1 MNLDAMMSFYS
12 RFKSREDASYDL
24 LKFKVNE
31 ILLVSSHY
39 DAYIFEQD
47 GVLSEQLIGEFHQ
60 LNLSF
65 PPRITHVTT
74 AAGALDVLA
83 SRPVDLVI
91 LTVRIGDVS
100 PPEAARRIKQ
110 RRPDLAVLL
119 LLNNPYDVAFYE
131 QDRTRLGP
139 IDDLFFWSGN
149 SNVFLAMIK
158 SVEDRR
164 NLADDTR
171 NGLVRVILVIEDSA
185 KHGSSFLPLLYA
197 LIVRQTQQL
206 ISEEVSETARRRR
219 MRMRP
224 KVILVHDFA
233 EAERV
238 YQEYKDYLIGIIS
251 DVAFER
257 SGALDEQAGVRFIEM
272 VRSHNRTLPVLIQSA
287 DAGNAARA
295 QGLNATFL
303 DKNSPHLLA
312 ELRDFIVGQ
321 LGFGDFVFRTRDGHE
336 IARAASMQEFMD
348 RLPEVPDD
356 SFLFHAA
363 HNHFSG
369 WLIAHGEVEYAKK
382 IQPMRVEDF
391 ATTGAL
397 RRYLIEGFTELG
409 LAKNRGRL
417 VVLSEWEHLDRSQ
430 VVRLREGSL
439 GGKGRGLAFMN
450 ALIHALDL
458 DRHFP
463 GVEVTLPVTAIIGT
477 REFEE
482 FLEHNDIGPEIVQ
495 RTDEEI
501 RATFLAGRLSDRLSD
516 RLWRFCERVTTPIAV
531 RSSGLLEDSQSCP
544 LAGVYRTYMLP
555 NRGADLQ
562 QRFDEVVAAIKL
574 VYACVFESESR
585 DHVTLS
591 GYKLEEEKMAVVLQE
606 IVGVGHGDT
615 FYPDV
620 SGVAQSHNY
629 YPAGPVKPDDGVA
642 SVALGLGR
650 TVVEGR
656 RVTRFCPRF
665 PELDLIAPEELVR
678 GSQRELWAID
688 LSAAPFAFLEG
699 EDRTLKR
706 LDLKAAESHG
716 TLAPV
721 GSVWDR
727 ENERM
732 VDGLA
737 VPGLRVV
744 TFANVLK
751 YRMFPLA
758 ELLEQFLTLGQ
769 TALGVPVEIEFAAN
783 VVRGRPGRA
792 RPAFHVLQIRP
803 ISVDSSVV
811 DVAREVPGGDPDVL
825 LYSEEALG
833 NGVFED
839 VADVVFVPPD
849 AFQVT
854 QTAAIRQE
862 VAAINRRM
870 KDEGRRY
877 LLIGP
882 GRWGSRDRF
891 LGIPVLWADISEARV
906 IVESDLE
913 SFRVEASQGSHFFHN
928 LVARN
933 VGYLKIR
940 WGGDTGFVHWAAL
953 KGVQIVEQTP
963 HCVHARFPR
972 PLSVRMDG
980 RHGHAVVRLPGD

>member
-39 DAYIFEQD
+39 DAFIFEQD

-74 AAGALDVLA
+74 VSGALDVLA

-91 LTVRIGDVS
+91 LTVRIGDAN
-100 PPEAARRIKQ
+100 PTDAARRIKQ

-119 LLNNPYDVAFYE
+119 LLNNPHDVAYYE
-131 QDRTRLGP
+131 QDRARLGP

-185 KHGSSFLPLLYA
+185 KHGSSFLPVLYS
-197 LIVRQTQQL
+197 LVVRQTQQL
-206 ISEEVSETARRRR
+206 IAEEVSETARRRR

-224 KVILVHDFA
+224 KVVLAHDFG
-233 EAERV
+233 EAERI
-238 YQEYKDYLIGIIS
+238 YRDYKDYLICIIS

-257 SGALDEQAGVRFIEM
+257 SGALDEEAGVRFIEQ
-272 VRSHNRTLPVLIQSA
+272 VRAHNRTMPVLIQSA
-287 DAGNAARA
+287 DPANAARA
-295 QGLNATFL
+295 MGLNATFL
-303 DKNSPHLLA
+303 DKNSPHLLT

-321 LGFGDFVFRTRDGHE
+321 LGFGDFVFRTRDGRE
-336 IARAASMQEFMD
+336 IARAASMQEFMAC
-348 RLPEVPDD
+348 LPEIPDE

-397 RRYLIEGFTELG
+397 RRYLIEGFAELER
-409 LAKNRGRL
+409 AKNRGRL

-458 DRHFP
+458 DRQFP
-463 GVEVTLPVTAIIGT
+463 GLDVTLPITAIVGT
-477 REFEE
+477 REFDE
-482 FLEHNDIGPEIVQ
+482 FLENNGIGRDIVE

-501 RATFLAGRLSDRLSD
+501 RATFLAGRLSERLSG
-516 RLWRFCERVTTPIAV
+516 RLWRFCERVTTPLAV

-555 NRGADLQ
+555 NRSADLQ
-562 QRFDEVVAAIKL
+562 QRYDEVVAAIKL
-574 VYACVFESESR
+574 VFACVFEREAR
-585 DHVTLS
+585 DHVTFS

-606 IVGVGHGDT
+606 LVGVAHDGV

-620 SGVAQSHNY
+620 SGVAQSHNF
-629 YPAGPVKPDDGVA
+629 YPAGPVKPTDGVA

-656 RVTRFCPRF
+656 RVLRFCPRY
-665 PELDLIAPEELVR
+665 PDLDLLAPDDLVR
-678 GSQRELWAID
+678 GSQREFWAID
-688 LSAAPFAFLEG
+688 LDAKPFAFLAG
-699 EDRTLKR
+699 EERTLKR
-706 LDLKAAESHG
+706 LDLKAAEAHG
-716 TLAPV
+716 TLTAV

-732 VDGLA
+732 VDHLGG
-737 VPGLRVV
+737 PGLRVV
-744 TFANVLK
+744 TFANLLK
-751 YRMFPLA
+751 YRTFPLA
-758 ELLEQFLTLGQ
+758 ELLEQFLTLGEA
-769 TALGVPVEIEFAAN
+769 ALGVPVEIEFAAN
-783 VVRGRPGRA
+783 VAGGRDGRP

-803 ISVDSSVV
+803 ISVDATAV
-811 DVAREVPGGDPDVL
+811 DVEPEPPRDDPDVL
-825 LYSEEALG
+825 LYTGESLG
-833 NGVFED
+833 NGVVD
-839 VADVVFVPPD
+839 DVVDVVYVPPE

-854 QTAAIRQE
+854 RTAAIRQE
-862 VAAINRRM
+862 VSAFNRRL

-891 LGIPVLWADISEARV
+891 LGIPVLWSDISEARV
-906 IVESDLE
+906 IVETDLE

-928 LVARN
+928 LIARN

-940 WGGDTGFVHWAAL
+940 WGADDGFMHWAGLDRARVL
-953 KGVQIVEQTP
+953 ERTP
-963 HCVHARFPR
+963 HCVHARLDR
-972 PLSVRMDG
+972 PCTVRMDG
-980 RHGHAVVRLPGD
+980 RTGRAVVRLPGA